1 MGIPAKYHHHHQ
13 QQQLGAAA
21 NINSLW
27 WGSCGVGHHSR
38 CCAVLVVVLVSE
50 LGPARG
56 HQLFGCRAAAEWCDV
71 ELQACL
77 KQTLGAGPPG
87 QSATLTQLGPCGLM
101 DKAPDFGS
109 GDCRFESCHGRTFY
123 HFQFIMELLASVTS
137 QRICN
142 VILGDLRAMIPYD
155 STQYTTHKP
164 RVLLRNRFKLFI
176 QLYASLELST
186 LLVPC

>member
-1 MGIPAKYHHHHQ
+1 M
-13 QQQLGAAA
+13 
-21 NINSLW
+21 S
-27 WGSCGVGHHSR
+27 HHSR

-50 LGPARG
+50 LGPARE
-56 HQLFGCRAAAEWCDV
+56 HQLFGCRAAAELCDV

-87 QSATLTQLGPCGLM
+87 QSSTHTQLGPCGLM

-164 RVLLRNRFKLFI
+164 RVLLRSRFKLFI

-186 LLVPC
+186 STYSMLTVELTLRASHLQN

>member
-1 MGIPAKYHHHHQ
+1 MVWATT
-13 QQQLGAAA
+13 A
-21 NINSLW
+21 
-27 WGSCGVGHHSR
+27 
-38 CCAVLVVVLVSE
+38 VVVRCWLWCWCPSSARHGDISCSGA
-50 LGPARG
+50 GPPRS
-56 HQLFGCRAAAEWCDV
+56 CV

-87 QSATLTQLGPCGLM
+87 QSSSHTQLGPCGLM

-123 HFQFIMELLASVTS
+123 HFQFIMELLGSVTS